1 VALEPWPARGPAR
14 IVFEHDHYPTILEE
28 DRELPNGRTIS
39 WLRYADHRDGVELVD
54 GVMGICVRG
63 EEVLLA
69 RQFNPG
75 ADAVVWE
82 LPGGGVHTGES
93 FEDAVRR
100 ELMEEVG
107 WYPHELRYLGRVLFN
122 NRRSGWG
129 LRTYLAT
136 ELEAR
141 SLPADEGEH
150 IETEWFPL
158 TAIAGMIRAGELDN
172 GTLLSGWALLQA
184 SGRLQL

>member
-14 IVFEHDHYPTILEE
+14 VVFEHEHYPTIVEE
-28 DRELPNGRTIS
+28 DRALPNGRTIS
-39 WLRYADHRDGVELVD
+39 WLRYADHRDGVELQD

-63 EEVLLA
+63 NEVLLS

-82 LPGGGVHTGES
+82 LPGGGVHPGES
-93 FEDAVRR
+93 FEDALPR

-107 WYPHELRYLGRVLFN
+107 W
-122 NRRSGWG
+122 
-129 LRTYLAT
+129 YLAT

-184 SGRLQL
+184 SGRVPL